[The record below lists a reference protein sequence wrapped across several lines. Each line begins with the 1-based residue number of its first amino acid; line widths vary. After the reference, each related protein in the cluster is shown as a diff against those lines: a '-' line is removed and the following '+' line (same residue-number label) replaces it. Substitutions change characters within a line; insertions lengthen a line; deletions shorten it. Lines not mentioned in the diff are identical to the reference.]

1 MFLPCPLP
9 TRAHTVVMLLVNS
22 FTIKSKQSLVSL
34 FSKGENLTKNGK
46 THVKQNTNVT
56 IFKELKFYQEN
67 CKRRQTNV
75 SVSLKLCPVLQ
86 IYTKAQIFLNLH
98 YLLQKIMFFC
108 FPFDHIYPLK
118 TTA

>member
-9 TRAHTVVMLLVNS
+9 TRAYTVVMLLVNS

-34 FSKGENLTKNGK
+34 FLEGENLIKNGT

-56 IFKELKFYQEN
+56 IFKELKNYKEK
-67 CKRRQTNV
+67 CKYCQTYV

-86 IYTKAQIFLNLH
+86 IYAKAQIFLNLH
-98 YLLQKIMFFC
+98 
-108 FPFDHIYPLK
+108 
-118 TTA
+118 